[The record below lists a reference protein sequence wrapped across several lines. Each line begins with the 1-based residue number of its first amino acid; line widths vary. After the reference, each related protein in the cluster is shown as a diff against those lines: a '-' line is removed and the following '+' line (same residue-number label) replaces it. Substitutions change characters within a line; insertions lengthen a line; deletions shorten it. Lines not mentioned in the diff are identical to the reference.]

1 MVAIKGST
9 VLVTGG
15 QRGLGRSIVD
25 ELVSRGAA
33 KIYATARAPLPSTDP
48 RVVSCGLD
56 VTEDES
62 VSALAANA
70 GDVDIVVN
78 NAGAII
84 REPLLDST
92 LARTRDIFETNF
104 FGVLRVTQA
113 FAPIL
118 RRNGGGALVDIHSV
132 LSWMGGFGAYGA
144 SKAAIWSATNS
155 FRVELDRTLVIGVH
169 LGYADTDMNAGI
181 DVPKVAPRDVAA
193 LIADA
198 VERDNT
204 EVLVDD
210 VSRTVKGALAGPV
223 ENLAGTWA

>member
-1 MVAIKGST
+1 M
-9 VLVTGG
+9 
-15 QRGLGRSIVD
+15 
-25 ELVSRGAA
+25 
-33 KIYATARAPLPSTDP
+33 PSADP
-48 RVVSCGLD
+48 RVVSCALD
-56 VTEDES
+56 VTQDDS
-62 VSALAANA
+62 VAALAAEA

-78 NAGAII
+78 NAGTII
-84 REPLLDST
+84 REPLLDSA
-92 LARTRDIFETNF
+92 LERTRDVFETNF

-113 FAPIL
+113 FSPIL

-169 LGYADTDMNAGI
+169 LGYADTDMNAGV
-181 DVPKVAPRDVAA
+181 DVPKVAPRDVARS
-193 LIADA
+193 IADA
-198 VERDNT
+198 IERDNT

-223 ENLAGTWA
+223 ENLAGSWSSGRSRA